1 MNHFLSKNLYEG
13 QILNHYDFKKGQPN
27 SLVLVE
33 SLPVEVTASEGM
45 ITNFILVLILLFQSS
60 NISCLWQ
67 LLVDHHLETNSA

>member
-1 MNHFLSKNLYEG
+1 MNHFLSRNLDEG
-13 QILNHYDFKKGQPN
+13 QILNHNDFKKDQPN

-67 LLVDHHLETNSA
+67 LLVDHHLGTNSA